1 MADSSNSLATASVQT
16 ARDSGAP
23 RAGAA
28 PWLLAAPA
36 LLLFC
41 GLLLVPLLLTAV
53 LSFHAFDGSQGVLA
67 TYTLANYAEVL
78 GDSYYHEIF
87 LRTAG
92 MALAVTVLCVVLGVP
107 ETIILSRMKSPWR
120 SLFLIVILGPLLI
133 SVVVRTLGWAI
144 LLGNNGLLNNALQ
157 ALGIVSE
164 TVKLVFTMT
173 GVIIGLTHVLVPF
186 MVISVWATLQKLDP
200 QIEHAARSLGAP
212 PFAVFRR
219 VVLPQLLP
227 GVLSGSIIVFAL
239 AASAFATP
247 ALLGGRRLKVAAT
260 AAYDEFLNTLNWPL
274 GATVAVLLLIANIAI
289 IVGCNRWIERRFR
302 SVFEA

>member
-41 GLLLVPLLLTAV
+41 GLLLVPLLLTEV

-107 ETIILSRMKSPWR
+107 ETDSY
-120 SLFLIVILGPLLI
+120 
-133 SVVVRTLGWAI
+133 
-144 LLGNNGLLNNALQ
+144 
-157 ALGIVSE
+157 
-164 TVKLVFTMT
+164 
-173 GVIIGLTHVLVPF
+173 
-186 MVISVWATLQKLDP
+186 QKLFRYDVEKL
-200 QIEHAARSLGAP
+200 IEAAKAAGVEPKPIGGAD
-212 PFAVFRR
+212 AR
-219 VVLPQLLP
+219 
-227 GVLSGSIIVFAL
+227 
-239 AASAFATP
+239 
-247 ALLGGRRLKVAAT
+247 
-260 AAYDEFLNTLNWPL
+260 
-274 GATVAVLLLIANIAI
+274 
-289 IVGCNRWIERRFR
+289 
-302 SVFEA
+302 